1 MSIRLTIS
9 TRNLSGLAANFKA
22 ADARIQ
28 KRARRTVKKFG
39 DKQLVRTIQLAPY
52 DDSHSPSDF
61 HLRDNVRLRYKKD
74 GLIYEVGFLEED
86 FTDEGLPFYA
96 LYTEFGTRFMAPR
109 PCVFPARD
117 EIYPQF
123 KAALGADLRGEAR
136 RGRK

>member
-1 MSIRLTIS
+1 MSVRMTVS
-9 TRNLSGLAANFKA
+9 TRNLRALAANFQA

-39 DKQLVRTIQLAPY
+39 KKQLERTEQLAPY
-52 DDSHSPSDF
+52 DASHPEEDF
-61 HLRDNVRLRYKKD
+61 HLRDNIRLRFSDD
-74 GLIYEVGFLEED
+74 GLVYEVGFLEED
-86 FTDEGLPFYA
+86 FRAEGLPFYA

-117 EIYPQF
+117 ESYPQF